1 MSQQPAPQ
9 LTFKAIVLSIVLT
22 LVLMA
27 ANAYLGLFAGLTIAT
42 AIPAAVIA
50 MAVLRLFGPPNMLE
64 NNIVATGAS
73 AGSSIASGAIFT
85 LPALVLMGWWKDFN
99 YTWTLAIV
107 GLGGLLGVLFSVPL
121 RRTMIVEQDLQFP
134 EGVAAAEVLK
144 VSENPTEG
152 VKWLGL
158 ATLAG
163 GLYKLATSGLRL
175 APESLLVSRYFGE
188 RTIGYFSFGLSP
200 ALIAVGY
207 IVGLNIGALVAF
219 GGLFAYWV
227 AIPIYG
233 TYFLHLDPVLAQAI
247 ATMGADEA
255 AAAIRSAQ
263 VRYIGVGAMLIG
275 GLWTLWSLRSSL
287 IAGVRSGLKLREQ
300 KGSVPHTERDLPMKL
315 ILICTALFVLPL
327 FVLYQQAVGSW
338 GVGLVMAVIMIVTG
352 FLFCSV
358 AAYMAGIVGS
368 SNSPVS
374 GMTICTMLFA
384 ALVLMTMIGRNGVT
398 GPVAT
403 ILIGAVV
410 CTAASIAGDNLQDLK
425 AGYLIGS
432 TPWRQQV
439 MLAIGAVSSALIMA
453 PVLNLFNKAYGIGVA
468 AFPGAHAL
476 PAPQANLVKAV
487 AEGMFGGQLPR
498 NMIVVGLVTG
508 AAIIALDSWL
518 KRRGSRWRTPV
529 LAVAVGI
536 YLPLDVSTPLL
547 AGGLICEFARRWHER
562 ARVGRDVEKLMQNG
576 MLFAAGLIT
585 GESLMGVIIAIP
597 IVLSQNADL
606 MAVDEALRS
615 NQWVGLLVLAAICYW
630 LYRVAT
636 RASPA
641 RIGP

>member
-1 MSQQPAPQ
+1 MAEERIPPQ
-9 LTFKAIVLSIVLT
+9 LTFKAIVLSIALT
-22 LVLMA
+22 LALMA

-50 MAVLRLFGPPNMLE
+50 IAVLRLFGPPNMLE

-85 LPALVLMGWWKDFN
+85 LPALVLMGYWKDFN
-99 YTWTLAIV
+99 YPWTLAII

-121 RRTMIVEQDLQFP
+121 RRTMIIEQKLQFP

-158 ATLAG
+158 ATIAG
-163 GLYKLATSGLRL
+163 GLFKLATSGLRL
-175 APESLLVSRYFGE
+175 APETFAVSRYFGE
-188 RTIGYFSFGLSP
+188 RTVGYFSFGLSP

-207 IVGLNIGALVAF
+207 IVGLNIGALVAI
-219 GGLFAYWV
+219 GGLLAYWV
-227 AIPIYG
+227 AIPIYS
-233 TYFLHLDPVLAQAI
+233 TYFMYLDPALAAAI
-247 ATMGADEA
+247 ANVGPDEA
-255 AAAIRSAQ
+255 AAAIRGAQ

-275 GLWTLWSLRSSL
+275 GLWTIWSLRASL
-287 IAGVRSGLKLREQ
+287 VAGVRSGLSLHGQ
-300 KGSVPHTERDLPMKL
+300 KGVVPHTERDLPMNL
-315 ILICTALFVLPL
+315 ILIGTVVFVLPL
-327 FVLYQQAVGSW
+327 FILYQQTVDSW
-338 GVGLVMAVIMIVTG
+338 GVALAMSIIMIITG

-384 ALVLMTMIGRNGVT
+384 ALVLLAMIGRNGNT

-403 ILIGAVV
+403 VLIGAVV

-453 PVLNLFNKAYGIGVA
+453 PVLNLFNKAYGIGVP

-487 AEGMFGGQLPR
+487 AEGMFGGKLPW
-498 NMIVVGLVTG
+498 NMIIVGLAVG
-508 AAIIALDSWL
+508 ALIIALDSWL
-518 KRRGSRWRTPV
+518 KRSGSRWRTPV

-536 YLPLDVSTPLL
+536 YLPLEVSTPLL
-547 AGGLICEFARRWHER
+547 AGGLLSEVARRWH
-562 ARVGRDVEKLMQNG
+562 ARRNAGKDADKLMQNG

-597 IVLSQNADL
+597 IVIYQDADV
-606 MAVDEALRS
+606 MAVSESLRS
-615 NQWVGLLVLAAICYW
+615 GQWVGVVVLAALCYW
-630 LYRVAT
+630 LYRVAS
-636 RASPA
+636 RRPPA
-641 RIGP
+641 GL

>member
-1 MSQQPAPQ
+1 MAEEKVPPQ
-9 LTFKAIVLSIVLT
+9 LTFKAIALSIALT

-50 MAVLRLFGPPNMLE
+50 IAVLRLFGPPNMLE

-85 LPALVLMGWWKDFN
+85 LPALVMMGWWKDFN
-99 YTWTLAIV
+99 YGWTLAII

-121 RRTMIVEQDLQFP
+121 RRTMIVEQKLQFP
-134 EGVAAAEVLK
+134 EGVAAAAVLK

-163 GLYKLATSGLRL
+163 GLFKLATSGLRL
-175 APESLLVSRYFGE
+175 APESLTVSRYFGE
-188 RTIGYFSFGLSP
+188 RTVGFFSFGLSP

-207 IVGLNIGALVAF
+207 IVGLNIGALVAG
-219 GGLFAYWV
+219 GGLLAYWV
-227 AIPIYG
+227 FIPIYS
-233 TYFLHLDPVLAQAI
+233 TWFLHLDPTLAQTI
-247 ATMGADEA
+247 AGLTAEDA
-255 AAAIRSAQ
+255 AGAIRGAQ

-275 GLWTLWSLRSSL
+275 GLWTIWSLRASL
-287 IAGVRSGLKLREQ
+287 VAGVRSGLNMRAQ
-300 KGSVPHTERDLPMKL
+300 GGDVPHTERDIPMKL
-315 ILICTALFVLPL
+315 ILIGTAVFVLPL
-327 FVLYQQAVGSW
+327 FILYQQAVGSW
-338 GVGLVMAVIMIVTG
+338 GVALAMSIIMIITG

-384 ALVLMTMIGRNGVT
+384 ALVLLTMIGRNGVT

-403 ILIGAVV
+403 VLIGAVV

-439 MLAIGAVSSALIMA
+439 MLAIGAVSSAFIMA
-453 PVLNLFNKAYGIGVA
+453 PVLNLFNKAYGIGVP

-476 PAPQANLVKAV
+476 PAPQANLVRAV
-487 AEGMFGGQLPR
+487 AEGMFGGKLPW
-498 NMIVVGLVTG
+498 NMIIVGLAVG
-508 AAIIALDSWL
+508 ALIIALDSWL
-518 KRRGSRWRTPV
+518 KRSGSRWRTPV

-547 AGGLICEFARRWHER
+547 AGGLLCEFARRWHER
-562 ARVGRDVEKLMQNG
+562 RNAGKDTEKLMQNG
-576 MLFAAGLIT
+576 MLFAAGMIT

-597 IVLSQNADL
+597 IVIYHDADVL
-606 MAVDEALRS
+606 AVSEALRS
-615 NQWVGLLVLAAICYW
+615 GQWVGVVVLAAICYW

-636 RASPA
+636 RRSPA
-641 RIGP
+641 IA

>member
-1 MSQQPAPQ
+1 MADERIPPQ
-9 LTFKAIVLSIVLT
+9 LTVKAIVLSIALT

-50 MAVLRLFGPPNMLE
+50 IAVLRLFGPPNMLE
-64 NNIVATGAS
+64 NNIVSTGAS

-85 LPALVLMGWWKDFN
+85 LPALVMMGWWKDFN
-99 YTWTLAIV
+99 YGWTLAII

-121 RRTMIVEQDLQFP
+121 RRTMIVEQKLQFP

-144 VSENPTEG
+144 VGDNPAEG

-175 APESLLVSRYFGE
+175 APETLAVSRYFGE
-188 RTIGYFSFGLSP
+188 RTVGYFSFGLSP
-200 ALIAVGY
+200 ALIGVGY
-207 IVGLNIGALVAF
+207 IVGLNIGALVAG

-227 AIPIYG
+227 AIPIYS
-233 TYFLHLDPVLAQAI
+233 TWFIHLDPTLAQTI
-247 ATMGADEA
+247 ASLSAEDA
-255 AAAIRSAQ
+255 AAAIRGAQ

-275 GLWTLWSLRSSL
+275 GLWTIWSLRASL
-287 IAGVRSGLKLREQ
+287 VAGVRSGLAVREQ
-300 KGSVPHTERDLPMKL
+300 SGIVPHTERDIPMKI
-315 ILICTALFVLPL
+315 ILIGIVLFVIPL
-327 FVLYQQAVGSW
+327 FVLYQQVVGSW
-338 GVGLVMAVIMIVTG
+338 GVALAMAIIMIVTG

-384 ALVLMTMIGRNGVT
+384 ALVLLTMIGRNST
-398 GPVAT
+398 IGPVAT
-403 ILIGAVV
+403 VLIGAVV

-439 MLAIGAVSSALIMA
+439 MLAVGGVSSAMIMA
-453 PVLNLFNKAYGIGVA
+453 PVLNLFSKAYGIGEP

-476 PAPQANLVKAV
+476 PAPQANLVRAV
-487 AEGMFGGQLPR
+487 AEGMFGGKLPW
-498 NMIVVGLVTG
+498 NMIVVGLGVG

-518 KRRGSRWRTPV
+518 KRRGASWRTPV

-536 YLPLDVSTPLL
+536 YLPLEVSTPLL
-547 AGGLICEFARRWHER
+547 AGGLLCEFAKRWHARSNTGKDPER
-562 ARVGRDVEKLMQNG
+562 LMRHG

-597 IVLSQNADL
+597 IVIYHDADV
-606 MAVDEALRS
+606 MAVSAALRS
-615 NQWVGLLVLAAICYW
+615 GQWIGLAVLLGICYW

-636 RASPA
+636 RRSPA
-641 RIGP
+641 IP